1 MLFRNCSRIAAAL
14 VVCVAGISPAALAHE
29 GAHASDAAAAPR
41 AYPPTANRYGANYF
55 PNVPLVTQDGT
66 TVHFYDDLLKGKSVA
81 INLIYTRCKD
91 ECPLETARLVQ
102 VQHILGPRVGKDI
115 FFYSISIDPNY
126 DTPEVLRAYMKKYGV
141 GPGWTFL
148 TGKEDDIKLV
158 AKKLGLSRRT
168 DLINPDGHSASL
180 MVGDEPHGQ
189 WMRNSAED
197 DPPFLAGT
205 IGTFLGWKQAMAGKS
220 YSEARPL
227 ALSKGEYIFKQ
238 RCSTCHT
245 IGNGERLGPD
255 LQGVTS
261 RREGAWLARY
271 IQVPDRV
278 LEARDPIAVAL
289 SEKYDKARMPNL
301 GLGSEDVAA
310 VVDYLAAES
319 RGRPGAAS
327 ENSGA
332 APRSNTVSTVGR

>member
-1 MLFRNCSRIAAAL
+1 MLFCNYSRIATAL
-14 VVCVAGISPAALAHE
+14 VVCVAAISPVLAHE

-41 AYPPTANRYGANYF
+41 AYPPAANRYGANYF

-66 TVHFYDDLLKGKSVA
+66 QVHFYDDLLKGKSVA

-91 ECPLETARLVQ
+91 ECPLETARMVQ
-102 VQHILGPRVGKDI
+102 VQHILGEHMGKDI
-115 FFYSISIDPNY
+115 FFYSLSIDPDH
-126 DTPEVLRAYMKKYGV
+126 DTPEVLKAYAEKFHV
-141 GPGWTFL
+141 GPGWLFL
-148 TGKEDDIKLV
+148 TGKKDDITLV

-197 DPPFLAGT
+197 NPPFLAGT
-205 IGTFLGWKQAMAGKS
+205 IGTFLGWKQATAGKS

-245 IGNGERLGPD
+245 IGNGVRIGPD
-255 LQGVTS
+255 LLGVTS
-261 RREGAWLARY
+261 RRESAWLARY

-278 LEARDPIAVAL
+278 LDAHDPIAVAL
-289 SEKYDKARMPNL
+289 SQKYDKTQMPNL
-301 GLGSEDVAA
+301 GLGSEDVDALI
-310 VVDYLAAES
+310 VYLEAQSAGP
-319 RGRPGAAS
+319 RKVG
-327 ENSGA
+327 ENSSA
-332 APRSNTVSTVGR
+332 DARSNTAPSD